1 MKAAVYRGPGKL
13 AVEEVPYPELD
24 PKGLILK
31 VEACGICGS
40 YLRT

>member
-40 YLRT
+40 DLRT